1 MYDYKPTL
9 VRELKQATNLPVYAE
24 NFLTANTEMPC
35 ISYYLCSDSTYKQGD
50 TLGYSEIYYYI
61 KVWSTKVSDLASYAT
76 IIDNKMRQLG
86 FKRVGATEL

>member
-9 VRELKQATNLPVYAE
+9 VKELKQATNLPVYAE
-24 NFLTANTEMPC
+24 NFLTANTKMPC
-35 ISYYLCSDSTYKQGD
+35 ISYYLSTDCSIKQGD

-61 KVWSTKVSDLASYAT
+61 KVWSKKASELASYAT
-76 IIDNKMRQLG
+76 IIDDKMRQLG